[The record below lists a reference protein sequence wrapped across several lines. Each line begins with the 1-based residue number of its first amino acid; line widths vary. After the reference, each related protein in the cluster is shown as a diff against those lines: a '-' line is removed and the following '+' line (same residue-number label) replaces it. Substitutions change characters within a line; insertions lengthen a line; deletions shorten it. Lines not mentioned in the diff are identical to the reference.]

1 MSQYPG
7 LVDIEGKCHLE
18 GVLLSVVH
26 SVDNLL
32 GKNRRHQC
40 HLIIKRVGT
49 KQNLDYGLKHGLDF
63 GLYYELD
70 YGLYYR
76 LKYGLDSQSWRGLCQ
91 GLCRFL
97 SIFYHLHVS
106 V

>member
-1 MSQYPG
+1 MSSRGGPAVCSSLRGQ
-7 LVDIEGKCHLE
+7 
-18 GVLLSVVH
+18 SV
-26 SVDNLL
+26 

-40 HLIIKRVGT
+40 QLIIERVGT
-49 KQNLDYGLKHGLDF
+49 KQNLDYGLEHGLDF

-76 LKYGLDSQSWRGLCQ
+76 LKYGFDSQSWRGLCQ